1 MADRQ
6 SPDPSAV
13 GITFDTAGP
22 RLPLSIAPSAVA
34 DEGFSAG
41 LQCGSMPEYGLVDP
55 EGAEEPGDEWP
66 ALDVSDT
73 ETDRVARGHDR
84 DLAAFRERLLDADQ
98 FKLDDGVFDDATY
111 AALYDLVQD
120 GVLTAFGGPVSTGK
134 EANVYTAMGGPAATE
149 TLRDAALDASEDPD
163 PDPTVAVKL
172 YRINASDF
180 RDMRGYLAADPRFEG
195 LGKKKDVV
203 LAWTRKEYA
212 TLRRARRAGVRVP
225 VPIAVERNALV
236 MEFVGRDGERGRRL
250 AEVDVENPETAYEV
264 VREYMR
270 RLHTAGIVHGDLSE
284 YNLVVHDDRLY
295 VIDLGQ
301 AVTTDHPNAD
311 DLLDRDCRTV
321 ASFFARQGID
331 TTADDL
337 RAFVADDA

>member
-1 MADRQ
+1 
-6 SPDPSAV
+6 
-13 GITFDTAGP
+13 
-22 RLPLSIAPSAVA
+22 
-34 DEGFSAG
+34 
-41 LQCGSMPEYGLVDP
+41 
-55 EGAEEPGDEWP
+55 
-66 ALDVSDT
+66 
-73 ETDRVARGHDR
+73 
-84 DLAAFRERLLDADQ
+84 
-98 FKLDDGVFDDATY
+98 
-111 AALYDLVQD
+111 
-120 GVLTAFGGPVSTGK
+120 
-134 EANVYTAMGGPAATE
+134 
-149 TLRDAALDASEDPD
+149 
-163 PDPTVAVKL
+163 
-172 YRINASDF
+172 
-180 RDMRGYLAADPRFEG
+180 
-195 LGKKKDVV
+195 
-203 LAWTRKEYA
+203 
-212 TLRRARRAGVRVP
+212 
-225 VPIAVERNALV
+225 